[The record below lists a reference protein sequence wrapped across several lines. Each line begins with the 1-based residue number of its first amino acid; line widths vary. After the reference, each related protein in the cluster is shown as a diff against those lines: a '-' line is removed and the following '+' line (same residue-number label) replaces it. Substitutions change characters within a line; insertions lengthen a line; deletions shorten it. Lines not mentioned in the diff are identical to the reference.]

1 MATLHLIQS
10 SPYQSSALS
19 RCLTQLENQDGVLLL
34 ENGVYAACNSY
45 SLSTQI
51 HLLSSPC
58 FALRADL
65 TARGITDTDIDPM
78 ITMID
83 YQTFVDLIAQF
94 DNSLTWS

>member
-1 MATLHLIQS
+1 MTTLHLIQS
-10 SPYQSSALS
+10 SPHQSTALS
-19 RCLTQLENQDGVLLL
+19 RCLAQLENQDGILLL

-45 SLSTQI
+45 SLNKQI
-51 HLLSSPC
+51 HPLSSPC

-65 TARGITDTDIDPM
+65 AARGITNTDPM

-83 YQTFVDLIAQF
+83 YQKFVDLVTQF

>member
-1 MATLHLIQS
+1 MTTLHLIQS

-19 RCLTQLENQDGVLLL
+19 RCLTQLENQDGILLL
-34 ENGVYAACNSY
+34 ENGVYGACNAY

-51 HLLSSPC
+51 HPLSSPC

-65 TARGITDTDIDPM
+65 TARGITDTDPM

-83 YQTFVDLIAQF
+83 YQAFVDLIAQF